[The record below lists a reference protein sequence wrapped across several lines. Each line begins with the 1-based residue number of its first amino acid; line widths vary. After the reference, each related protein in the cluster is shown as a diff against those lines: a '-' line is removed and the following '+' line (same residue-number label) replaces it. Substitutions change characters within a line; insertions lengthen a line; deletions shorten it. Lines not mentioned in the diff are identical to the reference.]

1 MAVNILF
8 NLLAPVYDRVISP
21 PDPEKLHQLLNLPIT
36 GRLLEAGG
44 GTGRVSSVLWPQV
57 GEMVICDLSRPM
69 LQQAQVKGDL
79 LLAQA
84 RAQRLPFPDESF
96 DRILVVDA
104 LHHFGDQA
112 GAIREL
118 LRILKPGGR
127 LVIEEP
133 DITHWQ
139 VKLVALFENLAL
151 MHSYVHTAAEISE
164 MMEAYGVPAQVERDG
179 GFAVWVM
186 GEK

>member
-1 MAVNILF
+1 MAINVLF
-8 NLLAPVYDRVISP
+8 NLLAPYYDRVISP
-21 PDPEKLHQLLNLPIT
+21 PDLEKLRQLLNLPIT

-44 GTGRVSSVLWPQV
+44 GTGRVSSTLRPQV

-69 LQQAQVKGDL
+69 LQQAQAKGDI

-84 RAQRLPFPDESF
+84 RAQRLPFSDESF

-104 LHHFGDQA
+104 LHHFGDQS

-133 DITHWQ
+133 DITHWR

-151 MHSYVHTAAEISE
+151 MHSHMHTTAEISK
-164 MMEAYGVPAQVERDG
+164 MVQTCGVQVQVERDD
-179 GFAVWVM
+179 GFTVWVI